1 MTNQSPMTLPVYSD
15 QAISRMFCDY
25 VDSTNCKERHTAAAV
40 RDYDVFADYVENE
53 TLSSNTVQNA
63 LLEKAMDFA
72 VEYEESGFIAGFRW
86 AVMMFLHGA
95 PEPPAEAPE
104 RASEPPTRKLQPEPA
119 KPAPASSAPLLRDV
133 EDDRCV
139 DKPVAGCI
147 TTKQIA
153 ELFSTSNFK
162 VVRRIDE
169 RIMPYLD
176 SETRKNFQLVRGFN
190 SQHKKTTF
198 YRLNRTACELYLEEI
213 SKYKKLVNI
222 AGGCGAMQELV
233 AKVFPGN
240 SRKVPG

>member
-1 MTNQSPMTLPVYSD
+1 MTNQNPMTLPVYSD

-53 TLSSNTVQNA
+53 TRSSNTVQNA

-119 KPAPASSAPLLRDV
+119 KPAPAPSAPPVICTSKKSRST
-133 EDDRCV
+133 RSSSTS
-139 DKPVAGCI
+139 PVAAARCRSLSP
-147 TTKQIA
+147 K
-153 ELFSTSNFK
+153 FS
-162 VVRRIDE
+162 
-169 RIMPYLD
+169 
-176 SETRKNFQLVRGFN
+176 
-190 SQHKKTTF
+190 
-198 YRLNRTACELYLEEI
+198 RLMNEA
-213 SKYKKLVNI
+213 
-222 AGGCGAMQELV
+222 
-233 AKVFPGN
+233 FPGELDF
-240 SRKVPG
+240 SR

>member
-53 TLSSNTVQNA
+53 TRSSNTVQNA

-153 ELFSTSNFK
+153 ELFSTST
-162 VVRRIDE
+162 RR
-169 RIMPYLD
+169 RP
-176 SETRKNFQLVRGFN
+176 S
-190 SQHKKTTF
+190 
-198 YRLNRTACELYLEEI
+198 TA
-213 SKYKKLVNI
+213 
-222 AGGCGAMQELV
+222 
-233 AKVFPGN
+233 
-240 SRKVPG
+240 

>member
-53 TLSSNTVQNA
+53 TRSSNTVQNA

-104 RASEPPTRKLQPEPA
+104 RASEPPTRKLPA
-119 KPAPASSAPLLRDV
+119 RTGKARSCVLCAASA
-133 EDDRCV
+133 RC
-139 DKPVAGCI
+139 
-147 TTKQIA
+147 
-153 ELFSTSNFK
+153 
-162 VVRRIDE
+162 
-169 RIMPYLD
+169 
-176 SETRKNFQLVRGFN
+176 RG
-190 SQHKKTTF
+190 
-198 YRLNRTACELYLEEI
+198 
-213 SKYKKLVNI
+213 
-222 AGGCGAMQELV
+222 
-233 AKVFPGN
+233 
-240 SRKVPG
+240 

>member
-1 MTNQSPMTLPVYSD
+1 M
-15 QAISRMFCDY
+15 SRM
-25 VDSTNCKERHTAAAV
+25 T
-40 RDYDVFADYVENE
+40 
-53 TLSSNTVQNA
+53 
-63 LLEKAMDFA
+63 
-72 VEYEESGFIAGFRW
+72 
-86 AVMMFLHGA
+86 GA
-95 PEPPAEAPE
+95 
-104 RASEPPTRKLQPEPA
+104 
-119 KPAPASSAPLLRDV
+119 
-133 EDDRCV
+133 C

-233 AKVFPGN
+233 AKVFPADAR
-240 SRKVPG
+240 SLPR